1 MLRNGFWPISQF
13 PPLTRTQGKMRAQR
27 VRSYWAEAWQNPCQ
41 PPVPQMA
48 PVPGTQFGSSRAAQ
62 QSGWR
67 PQDSSAGRAAGP
79 STGKEH
85 STVCSGVAWSWPG
98 LWLVLTA
105 FPLTPLCPTN
115 QMCRWLLFQPWASCH
130 QVTSSLG
137 APWLSVGSGRRLCW
151 GNPGHQGNHMCS
163 WSSPHCL
170 STHICHHGMA
180 PAAGTWYTR
189 HSRYPATNTAC
200 H

>member
-1 MLRNGFWPISQF
+1 MLRNGFWPISQL

-48 PVPGTQFGSSRAAQ
+48 PVPGTQFRSSRAAQ

-85 STVCSGVAWSWPG
+85 STVCSGVAWTAGARLGSLELARSVACPHCFPTDSSVSHKPDVQVAALPTLG
-98 LWLVLTA
+98 LL
-105 FPLTPLCPTN
+105 PLGY
-115 QMCRWLLFQPWASCH
+115 FE
-130 QVTSSLG
+130 
-137 APWLSVGSGRRLCW
+137 
-151 GNPGHQGNHMCS
+151 S
-163 WSSPHCL
+163 WSSLAFCRIWQTSVL
-170 STHICHHGMA
+170 G
-180 PAAGTWYTR
+180 
-189 HSRYPATNTAC
+189 
-200 H
+200 

>member
-67 PQDSSAGRAAGP
+67 PQDSSAGRAAGAKHWE
-79 STGKEH
+79 GAQH
-85 STVCSGVAWSWPG
+85 GV
-98 LWLVLTA
+98 L
-105 FPLTPLCPTN
+105 
-115 QMCRWLLFQPWASCH
+115 R
-130 QVTSSLG
+130 SSLEL
-137 APWLSVGSGRRLCW
+137 ARSVACPHCFPTDSSVSHKPDVQVAALPTLGLLP
-151 GNPGHQGNHMCS
+151 PGYFES
-163 WSSPHCL
+163 WSSLAFCRIWQTSVL
-170 STHICHHGMA
+170 G
-180 PAAGTWYTR
+180 
-189 HSRYPATNTAC
+189 
-200 H
+200 